1 MRVAGLLKN
10 SLTKSGGCPALTII
24 SPIVW
29 ETRTGRVKMS
39 ETAQEKIKWIE
50 NQLDE
55 ALIQRL
61 VLYAAQKMARH
72 YWQGVLG
79 GEPPGG
85 EQAMDFVEQAI
96 QKTIKGA
103 EGIRDSDGYRDWDH
117 NAQPNLY
124 LHLKSVV
131 DSDINH
137 LAESWENKHFRSA
150 VTLKR
155 VTDDG
160 EEIDGMAMLPA
171 DAILPGDSCAQ
182 AEQEQA
188 RENVLFE
195 FVDFVSDDPQLTKVL
210 ELLFAD
216 VKKSD
221 LAARLSLSPKEMYVV
236 TKRMDRRV
244 NEFKRKKSKIIS
256 EIQANA

>member
-1 MRVAGLLKN
+1 
-10 SLTKSGGCPALTII
+10 
-24 SPIVW
+24 
-29 ETRTGRVKMS
+29 MS
-39 ETAQEKIKWIE
+39 ETAQEKLTLIE
-50 NQLDE
+50 KQLDE
-55 ALIQRL
+55 GLIQRL
-61 VLYAAQKMARH
+61 VLHAAQKMARC

-96 QKTIKGA
+96 QKTIKAA
-103 EGIRDSDGYRDWDH
+103 EGIRDSGGYRDWDH
-117 NAQPNLY
+117 NAQPDLY

-131 DSDINH
+131 DSEINH
-137 LAESWENKHFRSA
+137 LAECWENKHFRSA

-155 VTDDG
+155 ATDDG
-160 EEIDGMAMLPA
+160 EEIDGMEMLPA
-171 DAILPGDSCAQ
+171 DAISPDDSCAR
-182 AEQEQA
+182 AERERV

-221 LAARLSLSPKEMYVV
+221 LAARLSISPKEMYVV
-236 TKRMDRRV
+236 TKRMDRRR

-256 EIQANA
+256 EIQTNV